1 MHTCNKCGTTF
12 TRRYSLIR
20 HHDRGRCKNA
30 RDGSLSGEKENLNSL
45 YSQQQKVIPT
55 MSGEYDS
62 HKVKKNPRFQ
72 TLVDEIIND
81 GITYSQPP
89 SSLGNFEKAPAL
101 KKIKL
106 ASYED
111 NTKTPPLL
119 RETVVEKR
127 PLSPVPLIDPP
138 VTIPSV
144 TKEYLPDYSDD
155 DDQSSSSDDGTIDIS
170 DIPPPDNVKFLPAT
184 IDGLRTRFEELLKN
198 IAVLRKSGGHEKT
211 GDRHETVFLLDEL
224 KRQGGISRCMYRQYN
239 DFLAESPPVLGSG
252 IVSGSGYEEKMD
264 TSEELSSEDDLKK
277 EIASTIDYLIE
288 HDKKELL
295 ESVKEIEKDDEEI
308 IDTVT
313 ELEEL
318 ITVYLQDEFLDRES
332 VAEKVLEILN
342 RLSKSKHIPKSRLL
356 KIKMLLNDITKNR
369 ARVREIVAR
378 FIQAGDDSKN
388 RLWIIEQLAKEK
400 LLSEEQYFKLAEI
413 VDAIDI
419 KQLTDVIRE
428 TKIGQ
433 GMNFLPRKT
442 GQLLDNLREWMQ
454 EFLENGGTVLQS
466 KISSVLNELFQRKK
480 ITEERYNEL
489 KEQHDIL

>member
-1 MHTCNKCGTTF
+1 M
-12 TRRYSLIR
+12 
-20 HHDRGRCKNA
+20 
-30 RDGSLSGEKENLNSL
+30 
-45 YSQQQKVIPT
+45 
-55 MSGEYDS
+55 
-62 HKVKKNPRFQ
+62 
-72 TLVDEIIND
+72 
-81 GITYSQPP
+81 
-89 SSLGNFEKAPAL
+89 
-101 KKIKL
+101 
-106 ASYED
+106 
-111 NTKTPPLL
+111 
-119 RETVVEKR
+119 
-127 PLSPVPLIDPP
+127 
-138 VTIPSV
+138 
-144 TKEYLPDYSDD
+144 
-155 DDQSSSSDDGTIDIS
+155 
-170 DIPPPDNVKFLPAT
+170 
-184 IDGLRTRFEELLKN
+184 
-198 IAVLRKSGGHEKT
+198 
-211 GDRHETVFLLDEL
+211 
-224 KRQGGISRCMYRQYN
+224 
-239 DFLAESPPVLGSG
+239 
-252 IVSGSGYEEKMD
+252 
-264 TSEELSSEDDLKK
+264 
-277 EIASTIDYLIE
+277 
-288 HDKKELL
+288 L

-342 RLSKSKHIPKSRLL
+342 RLSKSKHVPKSRLL